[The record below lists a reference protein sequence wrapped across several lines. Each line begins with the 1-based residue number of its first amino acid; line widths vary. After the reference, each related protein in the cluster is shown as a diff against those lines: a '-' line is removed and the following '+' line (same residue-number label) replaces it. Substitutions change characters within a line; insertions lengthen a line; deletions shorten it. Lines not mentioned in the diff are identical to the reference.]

1 MKISESNIGKNKFI
15 TKKHNKINKGIY
27 TVHEDRQNH
36 KCESCGKS
44 FSQAGNLKRHSLI
57 VHEGRKDHKCEFCSK
72 SFPQA
77 QNLKMH
83 IQTVH

>member
-44 FSQAGNLKRHSLI
+44 FSQAGNFK
-57 VHEGRKDHKCEFCSK
+57 K
-72 SFPQA
+72 
-77 QNLKMH
+77 H
-83 IQTVH
+83 IQKGHRGNKDDE